1 MKSAVLCSLV
11 ILTII
16 CHLSFSVSVM
26 GNEMKYPADQLTK
39 SEMDESNLLTTLLR
53 TKRQSH
59 LSICRYCCNCC
70 KNKGCGLCCRT

>member
-16 CHLSFSVSVM
+16 CHLSFSVLSDG
-26 GNEMKYPADQLTK
+26 GNTNLQNLEGG
-39 SEMDESNLLTTLLR
+39 MDESNLLTTLLR